1 MVSMLCTVLHISL
14 IQQYMIMLLHE
25 RIMVLCNMTK
35 KLYYFCKNI
44 ILTKPEG
51 GGYNY
56 KEQRGNIY
64 IIEKTAVCMNFRY
77 FL

>member
-1 MVSMLCTVLHISL
+1 
-14 IQQYMIMLLHE
+14 MIMLLHE

-51 GGYNY
+51 GGGGIIIRN
-56 KEQRGNIY
+56 KEAIF
-64 IIEKTAVCMNFRY
+64 T
-77 FL
+77 

>member
-51 GGYNY
+51 GG
-56 KEQRGNIY
+56 
-64 IIEKTAVCMNFRY
+64 V
-77 FL
+77 